1 MDNYVA
7 MLLKNST
14 IDDITNRIRDCAAYD
29 YQSFITWEEFTLAY
43 MRKIFIEKGL
53 QGKYYE

>member
-1 MDNYVA
+1 MPGWEKSDSITIELTDLIVKIANY
-7 MLLKNST
+7 
-14 IDDITNRIRDCAAYD
+14 R

-43 MRKIFIEKGL
+43 LRKIFVEKGL

>member
-1 MDNYVA
+1 MTGWEKSDNVIGE
-7 MLLKNST
+7 LTNT
-14 IDDITNRIRDCAAYD
+14 IRETSAYD